1 MTSKMPYPTSRSRPG
16 VRTEAR
22 RHACVPVRV
31 CARVHASHLHTAQP
45 NTSACTSACPCAPH
59 SISRAHTHSI
69 TRQMNMATSP
79 LLNGKWAL
87 VYASERE
94 TRSSPFFWCLYF
106 LTVFAPPCSP
116 RLSLSPRAPAPSG
129 SLETLRAFR
138 KALNGW
144 SSLSFILFVLI
155 VYMSLF
161 CTHTHTGRS
170 GRRSRGSSSHSQ
182 SCLASCLSLSLPS
195 LTAFPSILSAAPLR
209 SPKS

>member
-1 MTSKMPYPTSRSRPG
+1 M
-16 VRTEAR
+16 RTEAR

-129 SLETLRAFR
+129 FLETLRAFR
-138 KALNGW
+138 KALNGVEQP
-144 SSLSFILFVLI
+144 LVYFVCFDCLYVFILH
-155 VYMSLF
+155 
-161 CTHTHTGRS
+161 THTHRAFRKALKGVEQPFPVLPGELSESFFAITDGLPFYSVGRAT
-170 GRRSRGSSSHSQ
+170 Q
-182 SCLASCLSLSLPS
+182 V
-195 LTAFPSILSAAPLR
+195 
-209 SPKS
+209 